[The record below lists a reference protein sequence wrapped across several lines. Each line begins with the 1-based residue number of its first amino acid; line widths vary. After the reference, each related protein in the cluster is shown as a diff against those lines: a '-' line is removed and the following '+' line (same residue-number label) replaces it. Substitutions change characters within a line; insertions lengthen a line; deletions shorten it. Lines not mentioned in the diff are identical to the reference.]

1 MRIEDMIR
9 KTIRE
14 ILEEEEAR
22 KKNAGIDR
30 AEPDP
35 DEDDFT
41 REDTEEE
48 QKPRISYMLKVL
60 PEANTPK
67 EWHPGEEVQTGI
79 ECDGYVILTF
89 KDGKPKNEIIMNVD
103 TEQIKVALREGRSGA
118 KLIRAGAIMADAEI
132 KAMGME
138 REAEIAVR
146 AHAQIERIK
155 QLVEEHDRRHK
166 HDEEDE
172 EDD

>member
-1 MRIEDMIR
+1 MNIQDMIR
-9 KTIRE
+9 KNIRE

-22 KKNAGIDR
+22 KKCAGCDCD
-30 AEPDP
+30 EPDP
-35 DEDDFT
+35 DEEDDFT

-67 EWHPGEEVQTGI
+67 EWHPGEKVQTGI

-89 KDGKPKNEIIMNVD
+89 KDGKPKNEIVMNVN

-138 REAEIAVR
+138 REVEIAERV
-146 AHAQIERIK
+146 HAQIERMK
-155 QLVEEHDRRHK
+155 QLVKEHDRRHQ
-166 HDEEDE
+166 HDEED
-172 EDD
+172 DD